1 MAGLDAL
8 TEFRAMGVP
17 VGGGVVVAAGQAIAD
32 GVGGLGNKI
41 AGAQVGRAAPALAQV
56 VVAWLARFP
65 TVERIVG
72 VSTSDILAM
81 VLVAKALDSM
91 VGVTATVRGLLIQ
104 AGIPAL
110 GRGPAMAIGQPP
122 RVVLPQRVFRTDVAR
137 KATLTRL

>member
-17 VGGGVVVAAGQAIAD
+17 VGGGLVVDLGLAIAD

-65 TVERIVG
+65 AVERIVG

-81 VLVAKALDSM
+81 VLVGKALDSM
-91 VGVTATVRGLLIQ
+91 VGITSTVRGLLTQ
-104 AGIPAL
+104 VGIPAL
-110 GRGPAMAIGQPP
+110 SRGPVTALGQPP
-122 RVVLPQRVFRTDVAR
+122 TAVQQRVFRTDVAR